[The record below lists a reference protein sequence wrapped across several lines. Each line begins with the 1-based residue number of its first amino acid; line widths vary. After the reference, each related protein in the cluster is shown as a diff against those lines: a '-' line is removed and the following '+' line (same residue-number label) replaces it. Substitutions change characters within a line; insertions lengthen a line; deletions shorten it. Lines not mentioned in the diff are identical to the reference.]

1 MTKRLKYL
9 VILVAMLVLGQMA
22 QAAEVSRQMENYNR
36 WKDLPILTLRDKS
49 NEFWWANKLDSALVC
64 KFILTERYNESMSRD
79 EKNICVGAYVSI
91 GKMYQMSLFDNQAA
105 YRYLLKAEKLAKKE
119 GLEMVLADQC
129 ETMAIFQ
136 AIQTDLESDFSFSPN
151 VIKLF
156 QKSFYRSVKSGH
168 YRTAFF
174 SFRNLAYYAML
185 HQHINDI
192 GNEIQA
198 FRKLEIPDSINFK
211 PYFQELC
218 ECYFAHQQGKHQ
230 EALDRFSRL
239 GDLLPNDD
247 SPVTISRER
256 YMNCVSKYEV
266 LLSLNRDA
274 EALLELD
281 NAYKIIFDYKIGD
294 AIPEVLH
301 LILDYYASHGKDALA
316 KEYELKYFK
325 AKDEYINRSK
335 FLSAE
340 QQQFLIDFEE
350 MGDQVKDLKTQKRIR
365 DLVILGIGIFAV
377 LAIGILL
384 FLWRNYQQT
393 KQRNVLLF
401 KKNQELLSLEAQ
413 VREHKSEMPHE
424 PSKYKSSPMDEPAK
438 AELLQQLQEIMESHQ
453 EVFEEGFTLDQLA
466 RLADSNRNYVS
477 QVINEMMGCNF
488 NTFVNEYR
496 IKEACRRLSDTA
508 NFGGLTIEAVGQ
520 SVGFKSRTNF
530 AATFK
535 KFTGMTPAAYQRLAN
550 PSNA

>member
-9 VILVAMLVLGQMA
+9 VILVAMLVCGQA
-22 QAAEVSRQMENYNR
+22 VHAAEASPRIQNYDR
-36 WKDLPILTLRDKS
+36 WKDLPTKTLGVVGDQYWRYDKV
-49 NEFWWANKLDSALVC
+49 DSALVC
-64 KFILTERYNESMSRD
+64 FFIMANRYNDDMPSA
-79 EKNICVGAYVSI
+79 EKLQCAAAYEAI
-91 GKMYQMSLFDNQAA
+91 GKIYIYYFCDYQDG
-105 YRYLLKAEKLAKKE
+105 YRYLLKAKEITTKNDFKIPFAAVSSTLA
-119 GLEMVLADQC
+119 GL
-129 ETMAIFQ
+129 Q
-136 AIQTDLESDFSFSPN
+136 ANRIDVESNYSFRPELLDLFKDA
-151 VIKLF
+151 
-156 QKSFYRSVKSGH
+156 FYKAVKNGH
-168 YRTAFF
+168 YRSAIFDF
-174 SFRNLAYYAML
+174 GNLAYVAMK
-185 HQHINDI
+185 HQHIKDI
-192 GNEIQA
+192 DSEIQA
-198 FRKLEIPDSINFK
+198 FRKLNIPDSIIFK

-218 ECYFAHQQGKHQ
+218 EAVLAYSEGKHQ
-230 EALDRFSRL
+230 QALD
-239 GDLLPNDD
+239 LLSHAEDVLPQNE
-247 SPVTISRER
+247 SFHSVARSLS
-256 YMNCVSKYEV
+256 MNKVFKYVV

-274 EALLELD
+274 EALQELD
-281 NAYKIIFDYKIGD
+281 HAEEIINEYHIND
-294 AIPEVLH
+294 AIAEILH
-301 LILDYYASHGKDALA
+301 IKQEYYATHGNAALA

-325 AKDEYINRSK
+325 AKDEFINHSK
-335 FLSAE
+335 MLSAE

-350 MGDQVKDLKTQKRIR
+350 MGDQVKDLKAQKRIR

-413 VREHKSEMPHE
+413 VREHKSEVPHE